1 MKKLCAALGLLLA
14 TTCAATDAPLLP
26 QRVADTLQQRIDAG
40 EYPALVIA
48 VVDGDS
54 SAVYTY
60 GKLDQGKPLDGDTVF
75 EIGSITKTF
84 TATLLAQQVTT
95 GKLQLDQPVATLLP
109 GFSIPSRDGKAVTL
123 GNLAMQNSGLPR
135 LPSNLRPA
143 DAMDPYADYS
153 PAKLKAFLSSYTLPR
168 DPGARYEYSNLGVG
182 LLGYALGVHAGTSY
196 EQLLQQQVLQPLGM
210 RHSSTVQTDAMH
222 ATMAP
227 GHDATGKPMGNWH
240 IDALAGAGSLVSSG
254 NDMLRYLK
262 ANMGRLP
269 STLYPAMQ
277 FAQAARADGPTP
289 AERIGLVWMT
299 HHDAAGDVIE
309 HGGMTGGYAS
319 YLGFTADR
327 RYGVVVLTNAAIAP
341 EDLGRAT
348 LLADA
353 PLAPAHKRISVPE
366 KELDDYVGSYQLHPG
381 FNIAVFHKG
390 DQLMSQGTG
399 QDEFPVYAS
408 AKDEFFAAVADISL
422 SFKRDEHGKVTSVVV
437 HQHGDHVA
445 PRVGAHMPE
454 ANDRPA
460 ITLDTATLGN
470 YIGHYQLAPQA
481 VIDVTL
487 KNGQA
492 FVQLTGQNAFPI
504 YASARDKFFLRV
516 VDAQIDFERDK
527 DGKVVALVLHQ
538 NGMDQRAPRVAE

>member
-1 MKKLCAALGLLLA
+1 MKMLCAALALLLS
-14 TTCAATDAPLLP
+14 TICAATDAPLLP
-26 QRVADTLQQRIDAG
+26 QRVADTLQQRMDAG
-40 EYPALVIA
+40 EYPVLVIA
-48 VVDGDS
+48 VVDGDR

-60 GKLDQGKPLDGDTVF
+60 GKLDHGKALDGDTVF

-95 GKLQLDQPVATLLP
+95 GKLQLDQPVASLLP
-109 GFSIPSRDGKAVTL
+109 GFSIPSHDGKVVTL

-168 DPGARYEYSNLGVG
+168 DPGASYEYSNLGVG
-182 LLGYALGVHAGTSY
+182 LLGYALGVHAGMGY

-210 RHSSTVQTDAMH
+210 RHSSTVQTEAMR
-222 ATMAP
+222 AYMAP
-227 GHDATGKPMGNWH
+227 GHDAAGKPMGNWH

-262 ANMGRLP
+262 ANMGLLP

-277 FAQAARADGPTP
+277 FAQTARTDGPTP

-327 RYGVVVLTNAAIAP
+327 RHGVVVLTNAAIAP

-348 LLADA
+348 LLASA
-353 PLAPAHKRISVPE
+353 PLAPPHKRVSLPA
-366 KELDDYVGSYQLHPG
+366 KELDAYVGSYQLHPG

-390 DQLMSQGTG
+390 DQLMTQGTG
-399 QDEFPVYAS
+399 QDAFPVYAS
-408 AKDEFFAAVADISL
+408 DKDEFFATVAEISL
-422 SFKRDEHGKVTSVVV
+422 SFKRDAQGKVTNVVV

-445 PRVGAHMPE
+445 PRVSEHRPE
-454 ANDRPA
+454 AKNPQTV
-460 ITLDTATLGN
+460 TLDASTLGN
-470 YIGHYQLAPQA
+470 YIGQYQLTPQA

-487 KNGQA
+487 KDGQP
-492 FVQLTGQNAFPI
+492 FVQLTGQAAFPI
-504 YASARDKFFLRV
+504 FASARDKFFLRV
-516 VDAQIDFERDK
+516 VDAQIDFERDAG
-527 DGKVVALVLHQ
+527 GKVVALVLHQ
-538 NGMDQRAPRVAE
+538 NGADLRALRVPG

>member
-1 MKKLCAALGLLLA
+1 
-14 TTCAATDAPLLP
+14 
-26 QRVADTLQQRIDAG
+26 
-40 EYPALVIA
+40 
-48 VVDGDS
+48 
-54 SAVYTY
+54 
-60 GKLDQGKPLDGDTVF
+60 
-75 EIGSITKTF
+75 
-84 TATLLAQQVTT
+84 
-95 GKLQLDQPVATLLP
+95 
-109 GFSIPSRDGKAVTL
+109 
-123 GNLAMQNSGLPR
+123 
-135 LPSNLRPA
+135 
-143 DAMDPYADYS
+143 
-153 PAKLKAFLSSYTLPR
+153 
-168 DPGARYEYSNLGVG
+168 VG
-182 LLGYALGVHAGTSY
+182 LLGYALGVHAGTNY

-222 ATMAP
+222 AYMAP
-227 GHDATGKPMGNWH
+227 GHDAAGKPMGNWH

-277 FAQAARADGPTP
+277 FAQTARADGPTP
-289 AERIGLVWMT
+289 AQRIGLVWMT

-327 RYGVVVLTNAAIAP
+327 RHGVVVLTNTAIAP
-341 EDLGRAT
+341 EDMGRAT

-527 DGKVVALVLHQ
+527 DGKVVALMLHQ